1 MHQYFLFR
9 PAFISAFL
17 NIKKNILAKNKFE
30 KKIFRP
36 RATASNFEIIGT
48 FLVA

>member
-9 PAFISAFL
+9 SAFISAIP
-17 NIKKNILAKNKFE
+17 NIEKNILAKNKFE

-36 RATASNFEIIGT
+36 RATATKFEIFGT